1 MKMHENGRS
10 MIEMLGVL
18 AIIGVLS
25 VGGLYAYTAAML
37 KYRMNEVV
45 HVASMMAVLAKGANA
60 GEGACIKLSD
70 SSLPQ
75 NPGGVNVDMI
85 AYLPGIDSDD
95 KPMVKIQF
103 IDGDPDNK
111 QCNVIDNMVSDD
123 YTIDC
128 GESEVECDE

>member
-25 VGGLYAYTAAML
+25 VGGLYAYTTAML

-75 NPGGVNVDMI
+75 NPGGVNVNM
-85 AYLPGIDSDD
+85 ASYLGPDD
-95 KPMVKIQF
+95 KPKVEIQF
-103 IDGDPDNK
+103 IDGDPDHK
-111 QCNVIDNMVSDD
+111 QCGMIENMVSDD
-123 YTIDC
+123 YTIEC
-128 GESEVECDE
+128 GESEVDCDE

>member
-1 MKMHENGRS
+1 MKKNENGRS

-25 VGGLYAYTAAML
+25 VGGLYAYTTAML

-70 SSLPQ
+70 SSLPK
-75 NPGGVNVDMI
+75 NPGGVNVNMV
-85 AYLPGIDSDD
+85 AYLPAIVSDD
-95 KPMVKIQF
+95 KPMVEIQF
-103 IDGDPDNK
+103 VNGDPDHK
-111 QCNVIDNMVSDD
+111 QCDMIDSMVSND
-123 YTIDC
+123 YTIEC
-128 GESEVECDE
+128 GINDVECDE